1 MPSRLEARRPPAA
14 IALVAA
20 VLVALLAALVALPAP
35 AARAAVP
42 AKAGGTTTVTTT
54 SGLKLTVTPVRR
66 LNPNGATVRVTGSG
80 YDMTVGIYVALC
92 VIPKKGRVPT
102 PCVGGINTSGKAA
115 ASVWVSSNPPSYGQ
129 TLAIPFKKGG
139 SFSVK
144 LRVQAKV
151 GSIDCHVVRCGIVT
165 RADHLNS
172 DNRTLDVVVPVRFA
186 P

>member
-1 MPSRLEARRPPAA
+1 MHSRLEARRPPAA
-14 IALVAA
+14 IALVAT
-20 VLVALLAALVALPAP
+20 VMVALLAALAVLPAP

-42 AKAGGTTTVTTT
+42 AKAGGTTTVTT

-92 VIPKKGRVPT
+92 VVPKKGRVPT

-115 ASVWVSSNPPSYGQ
+115 ASVWVSSNPPPYGQ
-129 TLAIPFKKGG
+129 TLATPFKKGG

-151 GSIDCHVVRCGIVT
+151 GTIDCHVVKCAIVT